1 MTTLDSGNV
10 IIKKG
15 EGGGGVTINNQDKV
29 VDITENGTT
38 EVVADGGFTG
48 LGKVTINTEVSG
60 GGADLEGEYFLA
72 KPNGRYWKFTFSPP
86 PSNQYVN
93 PNSLSAEQLKA
104 LLSFC
109 QSFETISVIYGAA
122 VCSEDA
128 PLDSWLRVD
137 GVGLAS
143 ANLGVMHYMLFP
155 IIYDNAD
162 ISDIDTALFNSS
174 FFSVWKECSVK
185 TSTITETVPF
195 YEYDLVSFIKQL
207 VSMEGMELTDEQIM
221 MMLASQFML
230 IPATE
235 EEYKAARREN

>member
-1 MTTLDSGNV
+1 MNTTTLNMTTLDGGI
-10 IIKKG
+10 IIKRG
-15 EGGGGVTINNQDKV
+15 EG
-29 VDITENGTT
+29 
-38 EVVADGGFTG
+38 
-48 LGKVTINTEVSG
+48 G

-93 PNSLSAEQLKA
+93 PNSVSAEQLKA
-104 LLSFC
+104 P
-109 QSFETISVIYGAA
+109 QSFGYFWETISVIYGAA
-122 VCSEDA
+122 VCSTGA
-128 PLDSWLRVD
+128 PLDSSLRVD
-137 GVGLAS
+137 GVGFAS
-143 ANLGVMHYMLFP
+143 ANLGVMDYMLFP
-155 IIYDNAD
+155 IIYENAD
-162 ISDIDTALFNSS
+162 ISDIDTVLFNSS

-195 YEYDLVSFIKQL
+195 YEYDLVSLVKQMA
-207 VSMEGMELTDEQIM
+207 SMEGMELTDEQIM